1 MAEINV
7 ERKSNPWPWIIG
19 LIVLALVV
27 WAAFEMMGDDVDDAA
42 YIGNDTA
49 VIAPADG
56 YDNDV
61 GVDVDVDAE
70 VAGPDMDGAD
80 PLATG
85 ATRVFFPLD
94 HAVLTND
101 ARAELNEVAND
112 VRGDTNREIVL
123 QAYTD
128 TTGTRAYNEE
138 LSEQRGEA
146 VRQYLIEQGVDAS
159 RITVQPYG
167 ESNELNET
175 RDGVIAED
183 NRRVT
188 IVFGDEI

>member
-7 ERKSNPWPWIIG
+7 EKKSSPWPWIIG

-27 WAAFEMMGDDVDDAA
+27 WAAFEMLDDDVDDTA
-42 YIGNDTA
+42 YIGNDTE
-49 VIAPADG
+49 VIAPAG
-56 YDNDV
+56 EYGN
-61 GVDVDVDAE
+61 AAA
-70 VAGPDMDGAD
+70 VADMDTDNAS
-80 PLATG
+80 LAVG
-85 ATRVFFPLD
+85 ATRVYFPLD

-128 TTGTRAYNEE
+128 STGTRAYNEA
-138 LSEQRGEA
+138 LSERRGEA
-146 VRQYLIEQGVDAS
+146 VRQYLIEQGVDAN
-159 RITVQPYG
+159 RITVQPHG
-167 ESNELNET
+167 QSNQLNET

-188 IVFGDEI
+188 IEFGDEI

>member
-7 ERKSNPWPWIIG
+7 EKKSNPWPWIIG

-27 WAAFEMMGDDVDDAA
+27 WAAFEMMDDDVDDAA

-49 VIAPADG
+49 VIAPAG
-56 YDNDV
+56 EYDNDV
-61 GVDVDVDAE
+61 A
-70 VAGPDMDGAD
+70 VADMDDASVA
-80 PLATG
+80 LG
-85 ATRVFFPLD
+85 ATRVYFPLD

-112 VRGDTNREIVL
+112 VRGDTDREIVL

-146 VRQYLIEQGVDAS
+146 VRQYLIEQGVDAN
-159 RITVQPYG
+159 RITVQPHG
-167 ESNELNET
+167 QSDQLNET

-188 IVFGDEI
+188 IEFGDEI